1 MSEGLLVLGIET
13 SCDDS
18 CVAVVDECFRIRSNV
33 VSSQIEVHR
42 AFGGIVPEVASRR
55 HLEVLP
61 SILHTALREAG
72 VTLHDIGLIAV
83 TQGPGL
89 LGSLLMGMCLAKAL
103 AFALEK
109 PLVAVNHLEGHL
121 FAVRLDDPSVAPPFV
136 ALIVSGGHTELFAV
150 RDWGDYVLL
159 GRTRDDAAGEAY
171 DKVARLL
178 GLGYPGGPVIDRL
191 SKEGDKKRFFFRS
204 GLEDED
210 TLDFSFS
217 GLKTAVARFFSQ
229 LSPEEK
235 RDECLLRDLAASFQE
250 SVVRSLVKKA
260 FQAVERTAYPA
271 LVVGGGVAANRR
283 LREVMEE
290 EGKKRGVRVLFPSRA
305 LCTDNAAMIAA
316 CGLFHFLRG
325 RRDSLAI
332 DPLPQLSLGS
342 S

>member
-18 CVAVVDECFRIRSNV
+18 CVAVVDGHFRIRSNV
-33 VSSQIEVHR
+33 VSSQVEVHR

-61 SILHTALREAG
+61 AILHTALKEAG
-72 VTLHDIGLIAV
+72 VTLRDIGLVAV

-121 FAVRLDDPSVAPPFV
+121 FAVRLDNPSANPPFV

-150 RDWGDYVLL
+150 RDWGNYVLL

-191 SKEGDKKRFFFRS
+191 SREGDGKRFFFRS

-235 RDECLLRDLAASFQE
+235 RDERLLRDLAASFQE

-260 FQAVERTAYPA
+260 FLAVERTACPA

-290 EGKKRGVRVLFPSRA
+290 EGKKRGIRVFFPSRA

-342 S
+342 G

>member
-61 SILHTALREAG
+61 SILHTALKEAG
-72 VTLHDIGLIAV
+72 VTLYDIGLIAV

-191 SKEGDKKRFFFRS
+191 SKEGDEKRFFFRS

-235 RDECLLRDLAASFQE
+235 RDERLLRDLAASFQE

-260 FQAVERTAYPA
+260 FQAVERTAYPTI
-271 LVVGGGVAANRR
+271 VVGGGVAANRR

-290 EGKKRGVRVLFPSRA
+290 EGKKRGVRVLFPSRT